1 MARRGSGCLTALAL
15 VLSIAFVALAATLF
29 MLVAN
34 GGAPGSPEDEG
45 SPERVAAG
53 SFDEYSW
60 QELSDIAGLIASAP
74 SDEEGR
80 AVASQHGIEVGDTR
94 TLTLGDS
101 SVVELRVVG
110 IRADERADGG
120 GVAGL
125 TLMTSPIA
133 VRPFSDEKN
142 EGGWESSDLRSWL
155 AGEGA
160 SLLPDEL
167 VSRVVPV
174 LKVTD
179 NAAVRYGDSGA
190 VEALTTTADALWVPS
205 VSEVCGEVDW
215 FAREYGTTPSAS
227 SEYVDFR
234 PYDEAL
240 SAQGEQYEYFSGA
253 GVDGSG
259 TSGALVMAYGG
270 AACNWWY
277 RTSYPYAL
285 EGWEQRMVYQVM
297 SSGYPGMT
305 SGPSEQAGVVVG
317 LCL

>member
-34 GGAPGSPEDEG
+34 GGGPGSPEDGG

-60 QELSDIAGLIASAP
+60 QELSDIAGLIAAAP

-94 TLTLGDS
+94 TLTLGDA

-133 VRPFSDEKN
+133 VRPFSDDKN

-179 NAAVRYGDSGA
+179 NVAVRYGDSGA
-190 VEALTTTADALWVPS
+190 VEALTTTADALWAPS

-240 SAQGEQYEYFSGA
+240 SAQGEQYEYFSDA
-253 GVDGSG
+253 GVDGSS

-305 SGPSEQAGVVVG
+305 SGPSEEAGVVVG

>member
-34 GGAPGSPEDEG
+34 GGGPGSPEDED
-45 SPERVAAG
+45 SLERIAAD

-60 QELSDIAGLIASAP
+60 QELSDIAGLIAAAP

-94 TLTLGDS
+94 TLTLGEA

-133 VRPFSDEKN
+133 VRPFSDDKN

-215 FAREYGTTPSAS
+215 FAQEYGTTPSAS

-253 GVDGSG
+253 GVDGSD

-270 AACNWWY
+270 TACNWWY

>member
-34 GGAPGSPEDEG
+34 GGGPGSPEDEG

-60 QELSDIAGLIASAP
+60 QELSDIAGLIAAAP

-94 TLTLGDS
+94 TLTLGDA

-110 IRADERADGG
+110 IRAGERADGG

-215 FAREYGTTPSAS
+215 FAQEYGTTPSAS

-240 SAQGEQYEYFSGA
+240 SAQGEQYEYFSDA

-270 AACNWWY
+270 TACNWWY

>member
-1 MARRGSGCLTALAL
+1 M
-15 VLSIAFVALAATLF
+15 
-29 MLVAN
+29 
-34 GGAPGSPEDEG
+34 
-45 SPERVAAG
+45 
-53 SFDEYSW
+53 
-60 QELSDIAGLIASAP
+60 
-74 SDEEGR
+74 
-80 AVASQHGIEVGDTR
+80 
-94 TLTLGDS
+94 
-101 SVVELRVVG
+101 
-110 IRADERADGG
+110 
-120 GVAGL
+120 AGL

-215 FAREYGTTPSAS
+215 FAQEYGTTPSAS

-240 SAQGEQYEYFSGA
+240 SAQGEQYEYFSDA

-270 AACNWWY
+270 TACNWWY

>member
-15 VLSIAFVALAATLF
+15 LLSIAFVALAATLF

-34 GGAPGSPEDEG
+34 GGGPGSPEDEG

-60 QELSDIAGLIASAP
+60 QELSDIAGLIAAAP

-94 TLTLGDS
+94 TLTLGDA

-215 FAREYGTTPSAS
+215 FAQEYGTTPSAS

-240 SAQGEQYEYFSGA
+240 SAQGEQYEYFSDA

-270 AACNWWY
+270 TACNWWY

>member
-15 VLSIAFVALAATLF
+15 LLSIAFVALAATLF

-34 GGAPGSPEDEG
+34 GGGPGSPEDEG
-45 SPERVAAG
+45 SPKRVAAG

-60 QELSDIAGLIASAP
+60 QELSDIAGLIAAAP

-94 TLTLGDS
+94 TLTLGDA
-101 SVVELRVVG
+101 SVVELCVVG

-215 FAREYGTTPSAS
+215 FAQEYGTTPSAS

-240 SAQGEQYEYFSGA
+240 SAQGEQYEYFSDA

-270 AACNWWY
+270 TACNWWY

>member
-60 QELSDIAGLIASAP
+60 QKLSDIAGLIASAP

-94 TLTLGDS
+94 TLTLGDA

-133 VRPFSDEKN
+133 VRPFSDDKN

-215 FAREYGTTPSAS
+215 FAQEYGTTPSAS

-253 GVDGSG
+253 GVDGSD

-270 AACNWWY
+270 TACNWWY

>member
-34 GGAPGSPEDEG
+34 GGGPGSPEDDG

-60 QELSDIAGLIASAP
+60 QELSDIAGLIAAAP

-80 AVASQHGIEVGDTR
+80 VVASQHGIEVGDTR

-101 SVVELRVVG
+101 SVVELHVVG

-133 VRPFSDEKN
+133 VRPFSDDKN

-179 NAAVRYGDSGA
+179 NVAVRYGDSGA

-240 SAQGEQYEYFSGA
+240 STQGEQYEYFSDA
-253 GVDGSG
+253 GVDGSD
-259 TSGALVMAYGG
+259 TSGALVMGHGG
-270 AACNWWY
+270 TACNWWY

-305 SGPSEQAGVVVG
+305 SGPGEQAGVVVG

>member
-15 VLSIAFVALAATLF
+15 LLSIAFVALAATLF

-34 GGAPGSPEDEG
+34 GGGPGSPEDEG

-60 QELSDIAGLIASAP
+60 QELSDIAGLIAAAP

-94 TLTLGDS
+94 TLTLGDA

-215 FAREYGTTPSAS
+215 FAQEYGTTPSAS
-227 SEYVDFR
+227 SEYVDFS

-240 SAQGEQYEYFSGA
+240 SAQGEQYEYFSDA

-270 AACNWWY
+270 TACNWWY

>member
-34 GGAPGSPEDEG
+34 GGGPGSPEDEG
-45 SPERVAAG
+45 SPERVAAD

-60 QELSDIAGLIASAP
+60 QELSDIAGLIAAAP

-94 TLTLGDS
+94 TLTLGDA

-215 FAREYGTTPSAS
+215 FAQEYGTTPSAS

-240 SAQGEQYEYFSGA
+240 SAQGEQYEYFSDA

-270 AACNWWY
+270 TACNWWY

>member
-34 GGAPGSPEDEG
+34 GGGPGSPEDEG

-60 QELSDIAGLIASAP
+60 QELSDIAGLIAAAP

-94 TLTLGDS
+94 TLTLGDA

-215 FAREYGTTPSAS
+215 FAREYGTAPSAS

-240 SAQGEQYEYFSGA
+240 SAQGEQYEYFSDA
-253 GVDGSG
+253 GVDGSD

-270 AACNWWY
+270 TACNWWY

>member
-15 VLSIAFVALAATLF
+15 LLSIAFVALAATLF

-34 GGAPGSPEDEG
+34 GGGPGSPEDEG

-60 QELSDIAGLIASAP
+60 QELSDIAGLIAAAP

-94 TLTLGDS
+94 TLTLGDA

-270 AACNWWY
+270 TACNWWY

>member
-34 GGAPGSPEDEG
+34 GGGPGSPEDEG

-60 QELSDIAGLIASAP
+60 QELSDIAGLIAAAP

-94 TLTLGDS
+94 TLTLGDA

-215 FAREYGTTPSAS
+215 FVREYGTTPSAS

-234 PYDEAL
+234 PYDKAL
-240 SAQGEQYEYFSGA
+240 SAQGEQYEYFSDA